1 MLKKKSEASE
11 TVNDK
16 EHTGRETDR
25 EAGGTDPVY
34 ILSTGCPQMR

>member
-1 MLKKKSEASE
+1 MLKKESEESE

-25 EAGGTDPVY
+25 EAGGTDPV
-34 ILSTGCPQMR
+34 LSIGCPQMR